1 MTIKA
6 KVQAKRPA
14 AKKVP
19 AAPAKGAV
27 KRLETENHELQAR
40 LKDAELK
47 VALLQRQRDDA
58 LNRLE
63 WVIDSIRTLSEEV
76 RKSV

>member
-1 MTIKA
+1 MTTKA

-14 AKKVP
+14 AKK
-19 AAPAKGAV
+19 ASTAPGKGV
-27 KRLETENHELQAR
+27 TKRLETENQELQAR
-40 LKDAELK
+40 LKDAEQK

>member
-1 MTIKA
+1 MTTKA
-6 KVQAKRPA
+6 KVQAKRTA
-14 AKKVP
+14 AKKES
-19 AAPAKGAV
+19 AAPAKGAM
-27 KRLETENHELQAR
+27 KRLETENQELQAR
-40 LKDAELK
+40 LKDAEQK